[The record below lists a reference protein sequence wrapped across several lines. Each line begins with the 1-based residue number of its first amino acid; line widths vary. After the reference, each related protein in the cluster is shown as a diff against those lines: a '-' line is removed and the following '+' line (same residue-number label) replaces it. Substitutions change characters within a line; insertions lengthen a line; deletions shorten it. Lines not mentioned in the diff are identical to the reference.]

1 MKKLL
6 RKVKRLAV
14 KIFGSKV
21 DELYWGFRH
30 FFDKS
35 WPERYISKESINHP
49 HRKILIDTISKYYP
63 FDSALEIG
71 CASGPNLYLLAK
83 KFPEVKLYGID
94 ISKKAIE
101 IGKKKF
107 NEEKISNVILET
119 GNPSDLK
126 KFSDKSIDIVF
137 SDACLICIGPKK
149 INSVVEEMVRIA
161 KKAIILCEQHSDYS
175 NSFYNDNWIHN
186 YKLLFGKFVSLEK
199 IKFTKIPKEIWGGDW
214 GEFGYIIEIIF

>member
-14 KIFGSKV
+14 KIFSSKV
-21 DELYWGFRH
+21 DELFWKFRH

-35 WPERYISKESINHP
+35 WVESYISKESINHP

-71 CASGPNLYLLAK
+71 CASGPNLYLLSK
-83 KFPEVKLYGID
+83 KFPEIKLYGID

-119 GNPSDLK
+119 GNPSNLK
-126 KFSDKSIDIVF
+126 KFFNKSIDIVF
-137 SDACLICIGPKK
+137 SDACLIYLSPKK
-149 INSVVEEMVRIA
+149 INSVVGEMVRIA
-161 KKAIILCEQHSDYS
+161 KKAIILCEQHSDHS

-186 YKLLFGKFVSLEK
+186 YKLLFGKFVSSEK

-214 GEFGYIIEIIF
+214 GKFGYIIEIIL

>member
-14 KIFGSKV
+14 KIFGLKV
-21 DELYWGFRH
+21 YELFWKFRH

-35 WPERYISKESINHP
+35 WAERYISKESINHP
-49 HRKILIDTISKYYP
+49 HRKILIDIISKYYP

-107 NEEKISNVILET
+107 NKEKISNVILET
-119 GNPSDLK
+119 GNPV
-126 KFSDKSIDIVF
+126 I
-137 SDACLICIGPKK
+137 
-149 INSVVEEMVRIA
+149 
-161 KKAIILCEQHSDYS
+161 
-175 NSFYNDNWIHN
+175 
-186 YKLLFGKFVSLEK
+186 
-199 IKFTKIPKEIWGGDW
+199 
-214 GEFGYIIEIIF
+214 